1 MSIPLRLFHGDY
13 GRVALLQMDAP
24 LVSHAHQHCHLLLKA
39 AGPDTAFLVRG
50 KLCPLTD
57 DNAVLINAW
66 EEHAYLHELKGEAT
80 NTVLLALYLEPSWLA
95 KFSQFFANSHHP
107 HFFKNSSTRLSDA
120 QKQSI
125 EKVVMELW
133 WSDSISSER
142 LENLLLDLTLSFV
155 DPRDAINPHFIQSSH
170 LSTSFMDPRIRRA
183 MQMMKS
189 SIDAAHNLA
198 EVAQT
203 VNLSR
208 SHFFELF
215 RRCSGLSPL
224 VYANVIKM
232 DFALNALAS
241 PNVSLIDIG
250 EELGFSAQSHFTRFF
265 KQHQGVVPS
274 LYRRQIE
281 TTEIKTIEKKSDDL
295 VNRQTVS

>member
-1 MSIPLRLFHGDY
+1 MSVPLRLFHGDY
-13 GRVALLQMDAP
+13 GRVALLEMDAP

-57 DNAVLINAW
+57 DNAVLVNAW
-66 EEHAYLHELKGEAT
+66 EEHAYLHELRDEWK
-80 NTVLLALYLEPSWLA
+80 NTVLLALYLEPTWLA
-95 KFSQFFANSHHP
+95 KFSKFFANSHHP
-107 HFFKNSSTRLSDA
+107 HFFKQSTTRLSDA
-120 QKQSI
+120 QRQSI

-133 WSDSISSER
+133 WSDSISGER
-142 LENLLLDLTLSFV
+142 LESLLLDLTLSFV
-155 DPRDAINPHFIQSSH
+155 DPRDAINPYLIQSSKIGI
-170 LSTSFMDPRIRRA
+170 SFMDPRIRRA
-183 MQMMKS
+183 MQLMKS
-189 SIDAAHNLA
+189 SIDATQNLN
-198 EVAQT
+198 EVAQS

-224 VYANVIKM
+224 LYANVIKM
-232 DFALNALAS
+232 DYALKALAS
-241 PNVSLIDIG
+241 PSISLIDIG
-250 EELGFSAQSHFTRFF
+250 DELGFSAQSHFTRFF

-281 TTEIKTIEKKSDDL
+281 TTEIKQVEKKSDDL
-295 VNRQTVS
+295 VNRPTF

>member
-39 AGPDTAFLVRG
+39 AGPDTSFMVRG
-50 KLCPLTD
+50 KRYPLTD
-57 DNAVLINAW
+57 DNAVLVNAW
-66 EEHAYLHELKGEAT
+66 EEHAYLHELKGDAT

-95 KFSQFFANSHHP
+95 KFSKFFANSHHP
-107 HFFKNSSTRLSDA
+107 HFFKNSMTHLSDE

-133 WSDSISSER
+133 WSDSISGER

-155 DPRDAINPHFIQSSH
+155 DPRDAINPYLIQSSNI
-170 LSTSFMDPRIRRA
+170 STSFMDPRIRRA
-183 MQMMKS
+183 MQLMKS
-189 SIDAAHNLA
+189 SIDATQNLS
-198 EVAQT
+198 EVAKT

-224 VYANVIKM
+224 LYANVIKM
-232 DFALNALAS
+232 DHALKALAK
-241 PNVSLIDIG
+241 PDVSLVDIG
-250 EELGFSAQSHFTRFF
+250 DDLGFSAQSHFTRFF

-281 TTEIKTIEKKSDDL
+281 TTKI
-295 VNRQTVS
+295 